1 MSEIVLK
8 NVKKSY
14 DQAHTVIE
22 DLNLVIKSGSFTVL
36 VGPSGCGKSTTLRM
50 IAGLEE
56 ISEGELYIDGELMNN
71 VEPGNRDIAMV
82 FQNYALYPTMSVRG
96 NIEFGLINAKVPKE
110 TRDELIDEITEI
122 VGLKEYLDKKPSQL
136 SGGQRQR
143 VALARAMVKKPKV
156 FLMDEPLSNLDAK
169 LRNQMRS
176 ELIELHHRLKT
187 TFVYVTH
194 DQTEALS
201 MATDIVLM
209 EKGKIRQH
217 DSAQNIYNHPKN
229 IFTAQFIGT
238 PEMNIIDRHKI
249 ASQLKLSQDVGYIGF
264 RPSKVK
270 FIDQKYESKANDFK
284 FKGQVITREMLGS
297 EIIYRMNTDFGVINV
312 KAFSD
317 TDLQIDDEVELV
329 LAYDN
334 IHFFDQNKESIETMK
349 KLKPYLFI
357 APALII
363 FLIFSIYPIFNMI
376 GLSFYEWDFIS
387 PTKVFVGFKNYVNL
401 FKDAKFFQTL
411 TNTIVYMVLTVGI
424 GLILGI
430 FLALFLN
437 KNTKVNKFMQS
448 IIFSPYIVSLA
459 SVSFLWMWL
468 MNTDFGLINYILS
481 IFNIPAIDWLGSPK
495 IALFSLVII
504 SVWKTLGYNTIII
517 LSALQSIPKYLYEA
531 ASLDRANKKQVFFKI
546 TLPMI
551 SPTLFFLTIVNIIA
565 SFKVF
570 DTIQI
575 ITQGGPQN
583 STNTLVYS
591 LYEYG
596 FKFYKIGYASTIGVV
611 LLVIIAVFTVIYF
624 KLLSKKVHYQ

>member
-1 MSEIVLK
+1 
-8 NVKKSY
+8 
-14 DQAHTVIE
+14 
-22 DLNLVIKSGSFTVL
+22 
-36 VGPSGCGKSTTLRM
+36 
-50 IAGLEE
+50 
-56 ISEGELYIDGELMNN
+56 
-71 VEPGNRDIAMV
+71 
-82 FQNYALYPTMSVRG
+82 
-96 NIEFGLINAKVPKE
+96 
-110 TRDELIDEITEI
+110 
-122 VGLKEYLDKKPSQL
+122 
-136 SGGQRQR
+136 
-143 VALARAMVKKPKV
+143 
-156 FLMDEPLSNLDAK
+156 
-169 LRNQMRS
+169 
-176 ELIELHHRLKT
+176 
-187 TFVYVTH
+187 
-194 DQTEALS
+194 
-201 MATDIVLM
+201 
-209 EKGKIRQH
+209 
-217 DSAQNIYNHPKN
+217 
-229 IFTAQFIGT
+229 
-238 PEMNIIDRHKI
+238 
-249 ASQLKLSQDVGYIGF
+249 
-264 RPSKVK
+264 
-270 FIDQKYESKANDFK
+270 
-284 FKGQVITREMLGS
+284 
-297 EIIYRMNTDFGVINV
+297 
-312 KAFSD
+312 
-317 TDLQIDDEVELV
+317 
-329 LAYDN
+329 
-334 IHFFDQNKESIETMK
+334 MK

-401 FKDAKFFQTL
+401 FKDAEFFQTL

-430 FLALFLN
+430 FLALFL
-437 KNTKVNKFMQS
+437 KKDTEVNKFMQS

>member
-1 MSEIVLK
+1 
-8 NVKKSY
+8 
-14 DQAHTVIE
+14 
-22 DLNLVIKSGSFTVL
+22 
-36 VGPSGCGKSTTLRM
+36 
-50 IAGLEE
+50 
-56 ISEGELYIDGELMNN
+56 
-71 VEPGNRDIAMV
+71 
-82 FQNYALYPTMSVRG
+82 
-96 NIEFGLINAKVPKE
+96 
-110 TRDELIDEITEI
+110 
-122 VGLKEYLDKKPSQL
+122 
-136 SGGQRQR
+136 
-143 VALARAMVKKPKV
+143 
-156 FLMDEPLSNLDAK
+156 
-169 LRNQMRS
+169 
-176 ELIELHHRLKT
+176 
-187 TFVYVTH
+187 
-194 DQTEALS
+194 
-201 MATDIVLM
+201 
-209 EKGKIRQH
+209 
-217 DSAQNIYNHPKN
+217 
-229 IFTAQFIGT
+229 
-238 PEMNIIDRHKI
+238 
-249 ASQLKLSQDVGYIGF
+249 
-264 RPSKVK
+264 
-270 FIDQKYESKANDFK
+270 
-284 FKGQVITREMLGS
+284 
-297 EIIYRMNTDFGVINV
+297 
-312 KAFSD
+312 
-317 TDLQIDDEVELV
+317 
-329 LAYDN
+329 
-334 IHFFDQNKESIETMK
+334 MK

-401 FKDAKFFQTL
+401 FKDAEFFQTL

-430 FLALFLN
+430 FLALFL
-437 KNTKVNKFMQS
+437 KKDTKVNKFMQS

-596 FKFYKIGYASTIGVV
+596 FKFDKIGYASTIGVV

>member
-1 MSEIVLK
+1 
-8 NVKKSY
+8 
-14 DQAHTVIE
+14 
-22 DLNLVIKSGSFTVL
+22 
-36 VGPSGCGKSTTLRM
+36 
-50 IAGLEE
+50 
-56 ISEGELYIDGELMNN
+56 
-71 VEPGNRDIAMV
+71 
-82 FQNYALYPTMSVRG
+82 
-96 NIEFGLINAKVPKE
+96 
-110 TRDELIDEITEI
+110 
-122 VGLKEYLDKKPSQL
+122 
-136 SGGQRQR
+136 
-143 VALARAMVKKPKV
+143 
-156 FLMDEPLSNLDAK
+156 
-169 LRNQMRS
+169 
-176 ELIELHHRLKT
+176 
-187 TFVYVTH
+187 
-194 DQTEALS
+194 
-201 MATDIVLM
+201 
-209 EKGKIRQH
+209 
-217 DSAQNIYNHPKN
+217 
-229 IFTAQFIGT
+229 
-238 PEMNIIDRHKI
+238 
-249 ASQLKLSQDVGYIGF
+249 
-264 RPSKVK
+264 
-270 FIDQKYESKANDFK
+270 
-284 FKGQVITREMLGS
+284 
-297 EIIYRMNTDFGVINV
+297 
-312 KAFSD
+312 
-317 TDLQIDDEVELV
+317 
-329 LAYDN
+329 
-334 IHFFDQNKESIETMK
+334 MK

-401 FKDAKFFQTL
+401 FKDAEFFQTL

-430 FLALFLN
+430 FLALFL
-437 KNTKVNKFMQS
+437 KKDTKVNKFMQS

>member
-1 MSEIVLK
+1 
-8 NVKKSY
+8 
-14 DQAHTVIE
+14 
-22 DLNLVIKSGSFTVL
+22 
-36 VGPSGCGKSTTLRM
+36 
-50 IAGLEE
+50 
-56 ISEGELYIDGELMNN
+56 
-71 VEPGNRDIAMV
+71 
-82 FQNYALYPTMSVRG
+82 
-96 NIEFGLINAKVPKE
+96 
-110 TRDELIDEITEI
+110 
-122 VGLKEYLDKKPSQL
+122 
-136 SGGQRQR
+136 
-143 VALARAMVKKPKV
+143 
-156 FLMDEPLSNLDAK
+156 
-169 LRNQMRS
+169 
-176 ELIELHHRLKT
+176 
-187 TFVYVTH
+187 
-194 DQTEALS
+194 
-201 MATDIVLM
+201 
-209 EKGKIRQH
+209 
-217 DSAQNIYNHPKN
+217 
-229 IFTAQFIGT
+229 
-238 PEMNIIDRHKI
+238 
-249 ASQLKLSQDVGYIGF
+249 
-264 RPSKVK
+264 
-270 FIDQKYESKANDFK
+270 
-284 FKGQVITREMLGS
+284 
-297 EIIYRMNTDFGVINV
+297 
-312 KAFSD
+312 
-317 TDLQIDDEVELV
+317 
-329 LAYDN
+329 
-334 IHFFDQNKESIETMK
+334 MK

-401 FKDAKFFQTL
+401 FKDAEFFQTL